1 MPETKS
7 PHDFLCDGVLNYGV
21 DVGRFVFNQTKKTVY
36 AISDLPHI
44 GASDVMMFYQ
54 ISKLN
59 YQRLLA
65 MSLPDRIPEPPIPAS
80 VTEPCRRRFLCGE
93 SAYCERNTFT
103 VFQAESA
110 LVEAVVQNQPT
121 NQSTSQRP
129 GLFRS
134 YRADNSARP
143 LSSEGHQAGWV
154 LIKTGKLKTLSEGM
168 GYHLYQ
174 RPDGKIVCETLC
186 GERIIAAS
194 LSELQRMPQDKLE
207 SLIYNC
213 EMSRAR

>member
-1 MPETKS
+1 MPEAKS

-21 DVGRFVFNQTKKTVY
+21 DVGRFVFDNTRKIVY

-54 ISKLN
+54 ISRLN

-80 VTEPCRRRFLCGE
+80 VTEPCQRRFLCGE
-93 SAYCERNTFT
+93 SAYCERNAFT
-103 VFQAESA
+103 IFQADRA
-110 LVEAVVQNQPT
+110 LIEDAVQDH
-121 NQSTSQRP
+121 STDQRTK
-129 GLFRS
+129 GSRLFRS
-134 YRADNSARP
+134 YRSDDLARP
-143 LSSEGHQAGWV
+143 LSAENHQAGWV

-168 GYHLYQ
+168 GYHLYR

-186 GERIIAAS
+186 GESIIAAS
-194 LSELQRMPQDKLE
+194 MSELQSMPHDKLE
-207 SLIYNC
+207 LLIYSC